1 MDSFI
6 QEKAPVGALSLIVK
20 LQTSRRFHS
29 SSTGQHLGATIILV
43 WVIAIIVRT
52 EIEIVEGRPAPTPR
66 PTNNFLV
73 VMIIGRSTDGALL
86 PRSVLLSD
94 YQISNSCFVTRIGYT
109 HIHSYRSILY
119 SNKMFSVS
127 TWKVVCM
134 FYDIH
139 FHVVRITTKN
149 RVLFEQNIMS
159 YLEGEIMNNCRK
171 NRISTEVS
179 LKNLFQ

>member
-6 QEKAPVGALSLIVK
+6 QEKAPVGALYLIVK
-20 LQTSRRFHS
+20 LQTSRRILS
-29 SSTGQHLGATIILV
+29 SSTWQHLGATIILV

-52 EIEIVEGRPAPTPR
+52 EIEIVEGRAAPAPR

-119 SNKMFSVS
+119 GNKMFSVS
-127 TWKVVCM
+127 TWKVVDMYVLWYPFPCCTNNHKKSC
-134 FYDIH
+134 FIW
-139 FHVVRITTKN
+139 TKHN
-149 RVLFEQNIMS
+149 ELFGRGDNEQ
-159 YLEGEIMNNCRK
+159 L
-171 NRISTEVS
+171 
-179 LKNLFQ
+179 